1 MAPWYRGTRDGR
13 TRREASKLSGT
24 VAEVGASPEVLPRG
38 SRVDRDGRRHLDA
51 GGGAVVRA
59 ALAGSGG
66 DAVVVAPPFTVEQ
79 EHIDMIGWALDAAL
93 GAVESRLRGQ
103 A

>member
-1 MAPWYRGTRDGR
+1 MSPHARTMTSESHVLAPALNRVSPVI
-13 TRREASKLSGT
+13 EH
-24 VAEVGASPEVLPRG
+24 AEDVHLY
-38 SRVDRDGRRHLDA
+38 DRDGRRHLDA
-51 GGGAVVRA
+51 GGGAVVRG